1 MERLYKRLVTVGMI
15 TITAVLAWI
24 YCILEYRDEA
34 VYVIGASLIVVA
46 SLYVL
51 LLTYISLRNDKETNL
66 RNYISETIASNLLK
80 MQKSGNDE
88 DVVRLLKAMYVQIRK
103 RNESDT
109 NEIVAASINKAM
121 KVIIKYNQSNN
132 DAMLA
137 SIANLTEELESIKSK
152 LETMNTASADVS
164 MTATAT
170 ADYSPVEDSDFSNI
184 TDTNL
189 DMFQQDMPGDTADTV
204 ADTVADALP
213 EEPSITEQMPMEE
226 TTDSSAFSD
235 MTIGDI
241 PQEQSDNLLA
251 ESFFDAFG
259 AEEPTIKEDAV
270 ADVIPFPSTQA
281 DDFNPEPSTI
291 ANPE

>member
-88 DVVRLLKAMYVQIRK
+88 DVVRLLKAMYIQIRK

-164 MTATAT
+164 MTATVT
-170 ADYSPVEDSDFSNI
+170 ADYSPVEDSDFSNV

-189 DMFQQDMPGDTADTV
+189 DMFQQDMPEDN

-213 EEPSITEQMPMEE
+213 EEPSITEQVPMEE

-235 MTIGDI
+235 MAIGDI
-241 PQEQSDNLLA
+241 PQEQSDDLLA